1 MKVLLADDHTIV
13 RDALIRVIHE
23 AFPLA
28 EITGVQDAASLVAA
42 VHNDKWDV
50 VITDIT
56 MPPGDSGLTAV
67 KEIHDAFPMLPVI
80 VMSMHTAEQYALRAF
95 RSGARGFLS
104 KDVATDEL
112 IKAMNTVL
120 SGRKYIRPEVSELLA
135 EALVHDG
142 TASSHDLLSNREME
156 VMKMLS
162 NGKTV
167 ADIAQILSLS
177 NNTVS
182 TFRQRIFEKMNFNN
196 DMELIKYVVD
206 HRLLDN

>member
-1 MKVLLADDHTIV
+1 MKIVLADDHTIV
-13 RDALIRVIHE
+13 RDALIRVLQE

-28 EITGVQDAASLVAA
+28 EITGVENAASLLAA
-42 VHNDKWDV
+42 VQHQKWDV

-67 KEIHDAFPMLPVI
+67 KDIHDAFPMMPVI
-80 VMSMHTAEQYALRAF
+80 VMSMHSAEQYALRAF
-95 RSGARGFLS
+95 RSGARGFLT
-104 KDVATDEL
+104 KDAASEEL
-112 IKAMNTVL
+112 VKAVNTVL

-135 EALVHDG
+135 DALVHDG
-142 TASSHDLLSNREME
+142 TPASHDLLSNREME
-156 VMKMLS
+156 VMKMLAD
-162 NGKTV
+162 GKTV
-167 ADIAQILSLS
+167 ADIAAILSLS

-206 HRLLDN
+206 HKLLDN